1 MKERGHLDLD
11 EIGRY
16 RLGIRVW
23 EAGQAWT
30 RGFSLASAARPYLQ
44 SARDEL
50 GETVQLAVLD
60 GIEIVY
66 LAKEDSDQRLVLQ
79 SHVGARLPAYA
90 TGLGKVLLSGLH
102 DDEILFRLSA
112 TTLESFTPHT
122 VVDPQGL
129 IAEIGK
135 VRQLGY
141 GMDYGEY
148 TQGVICVAVPVFN
161 EDAAITTAIS
171 VSVPE
176 IRAGL
181 EFQQKAVDVLTRE
194 AKHMSTVVG
203 FSDSQSA

>member
-1 MKERGHLDLD
+1 
-11 EIGRY
+11 
-16 RLGIRVW
+16 
-23 EAGQAWT
+23 
-30 RGFSLASAARPYLQ
+30 
-44 SARDEL
+44 
-50 GETVQLAVLD
+50 
-60 GIEIVY
+60 
-66 LAKEDSDQRLVLQ
+66 
-79 SHVGARLPAYA
+79 LPAYA